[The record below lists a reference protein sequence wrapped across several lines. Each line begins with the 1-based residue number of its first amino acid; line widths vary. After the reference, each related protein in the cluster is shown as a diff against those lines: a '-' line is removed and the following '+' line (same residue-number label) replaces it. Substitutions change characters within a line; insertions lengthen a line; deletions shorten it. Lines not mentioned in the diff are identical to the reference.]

1 MQSHVQKYFRV
12 YNVIQNKQFMQ
23 CHIGFV
29 CPCISLK
36 PPAFCDK
43 LALCDVPGYYIY
55 FCDTCAVFVFALYE
69 KVYINF
75 YFKFYWHLQSA

>member
-1 MQSHVQKYFRV
+1 
-12 YNVIQNKQFMQ
+12 MQ

-55 FCDTCAVFVFALYE
+55 FCDTCAVFVLLYMKKYTLTFISNFIGIYTVHNYIRAL
-69 KVYINF
+69 F
-75 YFKFYWHLQSA
+75 